1 MNRTS
6 KIAGEVELHIGAE
19 KDAKLLFVDV
29 LL

>member
-6 KIAGEVELHIGAE
+6 KIAGEVEWHSSAE